1 MEFLADANCV
11 CAILSFSDDAELSSA
26 FDNGL
31 ESFSQKFVVVDK
43 ENALRHGTP
52 FHSIGSLNPGVLKSN
67 TTFGARRMTTERY
80 HPNGA
85 KSRTSKVVAHSRP
98 CDGISREEYHLWTL
112 GLLEGPEAELIRT
125 HLSDGCQSCTE
136 EIRASLEFWALFGAT
151 AGLDQ
156 DSAPSPRVRA
166 RLLESIASGHAPAPK
181 VLPLRRLWRYLSVA
195 ALAASLLIVA
205 SIGWQQ
211 FGRHREE
218 PASSRPVPANPELN
232 AVTSRISDL
241 QQKLS
246 DSERQIERLKRSSPI
261 IPAAGSVRPDAAQE
275 STFEL
280 EKALAEANQQI
291 QQLRAA
297 LSGEQA
303 KSARLAQ
310 EFDQQAA
317 AMATLSR
324 ERRDAEAN
332 LAAANGRLAEHDRQ
346 IKALDAKIVQLE
358 HERDRL
364 NDALNNQKIHIQHT
378 TRLVAFLSN
387 PGVKI
392 VRLAG
397 TEAAP
402 GATGYALLSEGKRM
416 IFTGS
421 NLPALRGG
429 KVYQLWL
436 MRGKSPGI
444 VSAGIF
450 QGSGDQATIDFGN
463 ASLLNDVRG
472 LAVTDEPAG
481 GSPLPTGHKL
491 LIGTVKS

>member
-1 MEFLADANCV
+1 MPC
-11 CAILSFSDDAELSSA
+11 
-26 FDNGL
+26 NGI
-31 ESFSQKFVVVDK
+31 
-43 ENALRHGTP
+43 T
-52 FHSIGSLNPGVLKSN
+52 
-67 TTFGARRMTTERY
+67 
-80 HPNGA
+80 
-85 KSRTSKVVAHSRP
+85 
-98 CDGISREEYHLWTL
+98 REEYRLWTL
-112 GLLEGPEAELIRT
+112 GLLEGPEAELIRS
-125 HLSDGCQSCTE
+125 HLSDGCQRCTD
-136 EIRASLEFWALFGAT
+136 EIRSSVEFWALFGAA
-151 AGLDQ
+151 AGLEEK
-156 DSAPSPRVRA
+156 SGPGPRVRA
-166 RLLESIASGHAPAPK
+166 QLLEHITNGHAHAPK
-181 VLPLRRLWRYLSVA
+181 VLPPGQLRRYFYVG
-195 ALAASLLIVA
+195 ALAASLLVLA
-205 SIGWQQ
+205 AIGWQR
-211 FGRHREE
+211 FGRHRE
-218 PASSRPVPANPELN
+218 ARISSAPVREDPELN
-232 AVTSRISDL
+232 AVTNRISDL

-246 DSERQIERLKRSSPI
+246 ASERQIESLKRAAPI
-261 IPAAGSVRPDAAQE
+261 IPVSGSVREDSAQDH
-275 STFEL
+275 SIEL
-280 EKALAEANQQI
+280 DKALAEANQQI
-291 QQLRAA
+291 QQLRTA

-317 AMATLSR
+317 ALSTLSR

-332 LAAANGRLAEHDRQ
+332 LAAANGRLAEHERQ
-346 IKALDAKIVQLE
+346 IKALGAKITELE

-364 NDALNNQKIHIQHT
+364 NDALSNQKIHIQHT

-402 GATGYALLSEGKRM
+402 GATGYVLLAEGKRM
-416 IFTGS
+416 IFTGA
-421 NLPALRGG
+421 NLPALQGG

-444 VSAGIF
+444 VSAGTF

-472 LAVTDEPAG
+472 LAVTEEPPG